1 MGVYRSTLAWV
12 WVAVVWSLLLPA
24 HGWGEGRAPG
34 ASAEAPAAMAA
45 GDAQP
50 LSELAEDAQV
60 IPGAGYRIGVGD
72 LLSVSVWRDESLT
85 SQVVVLPDGT
95 ITLPLIGTV
104 QAQGLGLADLEAEV
118 TRRLTPFIPN
128 PVLTV
133 AVTRINSLMVYVIG
147 KVNRPGR
154 FELADHITVLQA
166 LALAGG
172 TNTFARA
179 NRIKI
184 FRETAEGTRIYD
196 FDYDQVAKG
205 RHLEQNIRL
214 ERGDVIV
221 VP

>member
-1 MGVYRSTLAWV
+1 MGGYRSAQAWV
-12 WVAVVWSLLLPA
+12 WVAVLWSMLLAAQGLAEGRTLTAPAEEALAIGDPALLPA
-24 HGWGEGRAPG
+24 ADDAAAKPG
-34 ASAEAPAAMAA
+34 
-45 GDAQP
+45 D
-50 LSELAEDAQV
+50 
-60 IPGAGYRIGVGD
+60 GYRIGVGD
-72 LLSVSVWRDESLT
+72 VLSVSVWRDESLT

-104 QAQGLGLADLEAEV
+104 EARGLDLASLEAVV

-172 TNTFARA
+172 TNTFARS

-184 FRETAEGTRIYD
+184 FRETVEGTHIYD

-205 RHLEQNIRL
+205 RGLEQNIRL